1 MIMNYEKIYYN
12 IINKAIFEERFGIRY
27 KNNGTYYEE
36 HHIIPKSLG
45 RFK

>member
-1 MIMNYEKIYYN
+1 MIMNYEKIYYS

-27 KNNGTYYEE
+27 KNNGVYYEC

-45 RFK
+45 RNK

>member
-1 MIMNYEKIYYN
+1 MNYEKNYYN

-27 KNNGTYYEE
+27 KNNGTYYES

-45 RFK
+45 RNK

>member
-27 KNNGTYYEE
+27 KNNGTYYEK